1 MASPPSSDSLGHHS
15 PPLSPTTHSS
25 LAQAFPRASAV
36 EAPPHQERRS
46 RASLHVPT
54 TISNLLHLHVGSAH
68 AAGTTAGDLPTPKA
82 IRPHTPAFS
91 PKEDISSLFQE
102 IHGRGDWSRL
112 LHPLHPWLR
121 REIVKYGELAQV
133 TYDGFDFNP
142 FSEFCGSCLYGRHR
156 LLAKL
161 GLARTGYT
169 VTKYVYAM
177 SQIDLP
183 RWLERSLHADAWSTD
198 SNWMGFVAV
207 SDDAESR
214 RIGCRDIV
222 VAWRGTTAP
231 TEWFEDIQATLRPL
245 GDGHGDAK
253 VERGFLDVYTSK
265 SDKTRYNKTSASE
278 QVMAELRRLV
288 NLHLEQGESVTLTIT
303 GHSLGAALALLNAYE
318 AASALPEDVPVSVI
332 SFAGPRVGNAAF
344 GERLKEKKVK
354 VLRAVVKQDVV
365 PRLPGLLFNERLKT
379 VEGVGKKMEWV
390 YEHVGVAL
398 GQHVAPRLPGILF
411 NDRLNNLEGAVGKQ
425 MESVYEHV
433 GVELGLDVMSSPFL
447 KHGVDIAGFHHL
459 ETYLHLVDGFMSREL
474 GFRREARRDVALVN
488 KGSGM
493 LREELRIPPHWNQVA
508 NKGMVRNSFG
518 RWVKPARQPE
528 DIPSPYREAADAM
541 AEELGRRL
549 YLHRVEE

>member
-1 MASPPSSDSLGHHS
+1 MALPSSAALGHHC
-15 PPLSPTTHSS
+15 PPLSATTHSS

-36 EAPPHQERRS
+36 EAQPHQERRL

-54 TISNLLHLHVGSAH
+54 TLSNLLHLHVGSAH
-68 AAGTTAGDLPTPKA
+68 AAGMTVGDLPTPAA
-82 IRPHTPAFS
+82 IRPDTPAFS
-91 PKEDISSLFQE
+91 PKEDIASLFQE

-121 REIVKYGELAQV
+121 REIIKYGELAQA

-177 SQIDLP
+177 SQIGLP

-222 VAWRGTTAP
+222 VAWRGTIAP
-231 TEWFEDIQATLRPL
+231 TEWFEDVQGTLRPL

-265 SDKTRYNKTSASE
+265 SERTRYNKTSASE

-288 NLHLEQGESVTLTIT
+288 NLYLEQGERVTLTIT
-303 GHSLGAALALLNAYE
+303 GHSLGGALALLNAYE

-365 PRLPGLLFNERLKT
+365 PRLPGILFNESLKT
-379 VEGVGKKMEWV
+379 LEGVAGKKMEWV
-390 YEHVGVAL
+390 YEHVGV
-398 GQHVAPRLPGILF
+398 
-411 NDRLNNLEGAVGKQ
+411 
-425 MESVYEHV
+425 
-433 GVELGLDVMSSPFL
+433 ELGLDVKSSPFL
-447 KHGVDIAGFHHL
+447 KHGVDVAGFHNL

-474 GFRREARRDVALVN
+474 SFRREARRDVALVN
-488 KGSGM
+488 KASGM
-493 LREELRIPPHWNQVA
+493 LRDDLRIPPNWNQAA
-508 NKGMVRNSFG
+508 NKGMVCNAYG
-518 RWVKPARQPE
+518 RWVKPAREAE
-528 DIPSPYREAADAM
+528 DIPSPAPYREATDAM
-541 AEELGRRL
+541 AEELGRSL
-549 YLHRVEE
+549 

>member
-1 MASPPSSDSLGHHS
+1 MALPSSSSPGHYS
-15 PPLSPTTHSS
+15 PPLSDTMHSS
-25 LAQAFPRASAV
+25 LAQAIPRASAV
-36 EAPPHQERRS
+36 ETPQHQERRLS
-46 RASLHVPT
+46 ASLHVPT
-54 TISNLLHLHVGSAH
+54 TLSNLLHLHVGSTH
-68 AAGTTAGDLPTPKA
+68 GAGTAAGDLPTPAA

-102 IHGRGDWSRL
+102 IHGRGDWSGL

-121 REIVKYGELAQV
+121 REIIKYGELAQV

-142 FSEFCGSCLYGRHR
+142 FSEFCGSCLYGRDR
-156 LLAKL
+156 LLAKV

-177 SQIDLP
+177 SQIELP
-183 RWLERSLHADAWSTD
+183 RWLEHSLHADAWSTD

-222 VAWRGTTAP
+222 VAWRGTKAP

-265 SDKTRYNKTSASE
+265 SERTRYNKTSASE

-288 NLHLEQGESVTLTIT
+288 NLYLEQGERVTLTIT
-303 GHSLGAALALLNAYE
+303 GHSLGGALALLNAYE

-332 SFAGPRVGNAAF
+332 SFAGPQVGNAAF
-344 GERLKEKKVK
+344 GERLREKQVK
-354 VLRAVVKQDVV
+354 VLRAVVKQDLV
-365 PRLPGLLFNERLKT
+365 PRLPGILFNERLKT
-379 VEGVGKKMEWV
+379 LEGVGKKMEWV
-390 YEHVGVAL
+390 YEHVGVDL
-398 GQHVAPRLPGILF
+398 GKDLVRRLPGILF
-411 NDRLNNLEGAVGKQ
+411 NERLKTLEGVVEKK
-425 MESVYEHV
+425 MEWVYEHV
-433 GVELGLDVMSSPFL
+433 GIELGLDVKSSPFL
-447 KHGVDIAGFHHL
+447 KHGVDVAGFHHL
-459 ETYLHLVDGFMSREL
+459 ETYLHLVDGFVSRER

-493 LREELRIPPHWNQVA
+493 LREELRIPPNWSQAA

-518 RWVKPARQPE
+518 RWVKPEREAE
-528 DIPSPYREAADAM
+528 DIPSPYREVADAL
-541 AEELGRRL
+541 AEELGRSCL
-549 YLHRVEE
+549 YIHSVEE